1 MPVLDARG
9 TPSSRGRRLPDTP
22 AAAMWVDTM
31 EKIAVIGFGCAG
43 FRAVQAIRK
52 AGCDAVIDVYSDTD
66 IPPLYPHADHLLCQG
81 RDPL

>member
-1 MPVLDARG
+1 
-9 TPSSRGRRLPDTP
+9 
-22 AAAMWVDTM
+22 MWVDTM

-66 IPPLYPHADHLLCQG
+66 IPPFITPC
-81 RDPL
+81 